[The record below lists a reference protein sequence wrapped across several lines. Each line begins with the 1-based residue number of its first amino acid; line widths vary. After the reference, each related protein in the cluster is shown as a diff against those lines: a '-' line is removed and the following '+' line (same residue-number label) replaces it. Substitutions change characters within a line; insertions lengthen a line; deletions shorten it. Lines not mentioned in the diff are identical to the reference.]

1 MVVDVRP
8 SPIAGS
14 WYSANPEVLVREID
28 GYLSCDQP
36 YEVDG
41 EVIGLVVPHAGHRY
55 SGKVAGCAFRAV
67 RGLVR
72 DVVAVISPLHDYH
85 PSPLLTTA
93 HKGYATPL
101 GVVPVETDAV
111 AQLDRALREEANLNL
126 TPVAYDEE
134 HSLEI
139 ELPFLQRCLPGE
151 FKLLPVMVRSQ
162 SPLVARELGIALAEV
177 MSGRNGLLVASSDL
191 SHYNPL
197 AVAREMDAEMLKA
210 VASLDPDAV
219 WQTQRSGRGYACGV
233 AAIAT
238 VLEAARQLG
247 ADEVR
252 IVGYGTS
259 ADTTGDEE
267 SVVGYGA
274 ALILRHG

>member
-14 WYSANPEVLVREID
+14 WYSANPEVLAREIE

-36 YEVDG
+36 HEFEG

-55 SGKVAGCAFRAV
+55 SGKVAGCAFQAV
-67 RGLVR
+67 RGLQR
-72 DVVAVISPLHDYH
+72 DLVAVISPLHDYH
-85 PSPLLTTA
+85 PAALLTTA

-101 GVVPVETDAV
+101 GVVPVDAEAV
-111 AQLDRALREEANLNL
+111 AGLDHKLRDEGNLNL

-139 ELPFLQRCLPGE
+139 ELPFLQRSLAGE

-162 SPLVARELGIALAEV
+162 SPLVARELGVALAEV

-197 AVAREMDAEMLKA
+197 EVAREMDKEMLRA
-210 VASLDPDAV
+210 VTSLDPDAV

-238 VLEAARQLG
+238 VLEASRQMG

-252 IVGYGTS
+252 IVRYGTS

-274 ALILRHG
+274 ALILRRK

>member
-14 WYSANPEVLVREID
+14 WYSADPEVLAREVD

-36 YEVDG
+36 YELDG
-41 EVIGLVVPHAGHRY
+41 EVVGVVVPHAGHRY
-55 SGKVAGCAFRAV
+55 SGKVAGCAFEAV
-67 RGLVR
+67 RGLKR
-72 DVVAVISPLHDYH
+72 DLVAVISPLHDYH
-85 PSPLLTTA
+85 PAALLTTA

-101 GVVPVETDAV
+101 GVVPVDVEAV
-111 AQLDRALREEANLNL
+111 NRLDQGLRKEGNLNL

-139 ELPFLQRCLPGE
+139 ELPFLQRSLAGE

-162 SPLVARELGIALAEV
+162 SPLVAKELGTALAEV

-197 AVAREMDAEMLKA
+197 PVANEMDGAMLKA
-210 VASLDPDAV
+210 VASLDPGAV
-219 WQTQRSGRGYACGV
+219 WQTQRSGKGYACGV

-238 VLEAARQLG
+238 VLEAARQMG
-247 ADEVR
+247 VDEVR
-252 IVGYGTS
+252 IVRYDTS

-274 ALILRHG
+274 ALILRHS